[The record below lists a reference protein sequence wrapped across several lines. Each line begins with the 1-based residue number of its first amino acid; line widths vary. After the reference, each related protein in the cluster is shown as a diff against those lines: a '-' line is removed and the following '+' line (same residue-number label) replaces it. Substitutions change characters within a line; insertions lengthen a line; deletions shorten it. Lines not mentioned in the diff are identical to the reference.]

1 MSLSNLRGK
10 REREGRREKG
20 DWKAEMLQRGSG
32 MAAERGNKVGRKD
45 WDGEV
50 GWAVRSF
57 REGSVFDL
65 SSDLRKTARGIRPRG

>member
-1 MSLSNLRGK
+1 MSLLNLRGK

-32 MAAERGNKVGRKD
+32 MAAERGKKVGRKD
-45 WDGEV
+45 WDRVV
-50 GWAVRSF
+50 GGAVRFF

-65 SSDLRKTARGIRPRG
+65 SCDLRKAARGIRPLG